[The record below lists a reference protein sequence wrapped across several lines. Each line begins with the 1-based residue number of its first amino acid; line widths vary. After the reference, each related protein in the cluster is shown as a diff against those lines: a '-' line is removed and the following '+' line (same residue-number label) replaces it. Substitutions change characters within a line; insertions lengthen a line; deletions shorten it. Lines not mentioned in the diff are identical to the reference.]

1 MANSMWGKRLKL
13 KLLTIN
19 ILRTTQLQLK
29 SEHFHSYG
37 NVYCNGI
44 EIGVVNNL
52 HKQNVFMTI
61 SPLKNLKNFWTEML
75 RR

>member
-13 KLLTIN
+13 KLSTIN
-19 ILRTTQLQLK
+19 ILRATTLLQLK

-44 EIGVVNNL
+44 EIGVLDINN
-52 HKQNVFMTI
+52 KKSSETI
-61 SPLKNLKNFWTEML
+61 YISKTFLCLFHL
-75 RR
+75 